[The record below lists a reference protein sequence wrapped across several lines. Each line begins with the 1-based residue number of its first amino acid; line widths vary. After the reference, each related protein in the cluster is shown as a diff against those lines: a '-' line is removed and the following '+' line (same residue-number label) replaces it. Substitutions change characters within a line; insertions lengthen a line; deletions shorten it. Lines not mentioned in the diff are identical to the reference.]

1 MIRNPTRYVTLL
13 SVLGLLAIVSSDRM
27 AGTGESWLASGDP
40 PRPSDLIVVLDGG
53 AAERTATAIDLY
65 REGFAP
71 VILIT
76 SSEGVPDAQMRRMVS
91 GGIPSR
97 ALLAPLQPSGSTWED
112 AVTIRQT
119 VLREK
124 VDSIL
129 VVTSSFHCRRAR
141 LIMERVLADI
151 PVRITLT
158 QAKSLYPWPWW
169 RTVPPEYLKLAWA
182 WLAVPKSPC
191 PGKRPSV
198 GPWHTHGG
206 C

>member
-1 MIRNPTRYVTLL
+1 MIGTPARYVIIFL
-13 SVLGLLAIVSSDRM
+13 SLLGLLAVISRDWLAR
-27 AGTGESWLASGDP
+27 AGESWLADSDP
-40 PRPSDLIVVLDGG
+40 PRHSDLIIVLDGG
-53 AAERTATAIDLY
+53 AAERISRAIELY

-71 VILIT
+71 AILVT
-76 SSEGVPDAQMRRMVS
+76 SSEGFPDAQLRRMVS

-97 ALLAPLQPSGSTWED
+97 ALLAPMQPSSSTWED

-119 VLREK
+119 VLRES

-158 QAKSLYPWPWW
+158 QANRLYPWPWW

-182 WLAVPKSPC
+182 WLAVPKAP
-191 PGKRPSV
+191 
-198 GPWHTHGG
+198 
-206 C
+206 